1 MFVKRYIQRMK
12 PVQYIEGFSKLSRA
26 GRTDYLGSILPD
38 AAAARGLLD
47 SFCPADENFL
57 KKFLEFSE
65 NTVSAYHL
73 PFGVAPN
80 FLINGKVYHIPMVI
94 EESSVV
100 AAASNAAKFWW
111 KRGGFRT
118 RVVSVV
124 KAGQVH
130 FLSDAPPGALLSLNQ
145 RLEPFLMER
154 VSPVT
159 ARMMERGGG
168 VVSAAITDSRHLLPD
183 YYQLDVRFDTVD
195 SMGANFIN
203 SCLEEMAAGLT
214 EFFQKELPGNSLEV
228 IMSILSNY
236 VPECLVEASLEAPVA
251 ALAGVHPDISP
262 ADFVRRFS
270 LAVEIARK
278 NVNRAVTHNKGIM
291 NGVDAVVIATGND
304 FRAVEAGVHAYAS
317 RSGQYESLTR
327 TEQSDGI
334 FKYTLTLPISI
345 GTVGG
350 LTSLH
355 PLSAFALELLG
366 RPGAGE
372 LMQIAAAAGLAN
384 NFSAVRALV
393 TWGIQKGH
401 MMMHLSNILNTL
413 DAGEEEKALAQAH
426 FNGLKVS
433 YSAVEQFVKNLRNA

>member
-1 MFVKRYIQRMK
+1 MK
-12 PVQYIEGFSKLSRA
+12 PVKYIEGFSKLSRT
-26 GRTDYLGSILPD
+26 GRTDYLSSLTPD
-38 AAAARGLLD
+38 TQATGALLD

-80 FLINGKVYHIPMVI
+80 FLINGRVYHIPMVI

-118 RVVSVV
+118 RVLSAV

-130 FLSDAPPGALLSLNQ
+130 FFSDAPPSALLSLNSK
-145 RLEPFLMER
+145 LERILMDR
-154 VSPVT
+154 VRPLT

-168 VVSAAITDSRHLLPD
+168 VLSARIVDSREHLPR

-203 SCLEEMAAGLT
+203 SCLEEMAIGLT
-214 EFFQKELPGNSLEV
+214 EFFGKELPGNSVEV

-251 ALAGVHPDISP
+251 DLEGVHPDISP
-262 ADFVRRFS
+262 VDFVRRFS
-270 LAVEIARK
+270 LAVAIARQ

-317 RSGQYESLTR
+317 RTGHYKSLTR
-327 TEQSDGI
+327 MEQSEGV
-334 FKYTLTLPISI
+334 FKYTLTLPLSL

-350 LTSLH
+350 LTALH
-355 PLSAFALELLG
+355 PLSAFSLELLG
-366 RPGAGE
+366 NPDAGE

-413 DAGEEEKALAQAH
+413 DATDDEKNAARSH

-433 YSAVEQFVKNLRNA
+433 YSAVEQFVKNIRHA

>member
-1 MFVKRYIQRMK
+1 MPKNRTKPGRTLFVKRYIQRMK

-38 AAAARGLLD
+38 AAAVRGLLD

-118 RVVSVV
+118 RVVSAV

-168 VVSAAITDSRHLLPD
+168 VVSAAITTVAPPAGLLP
-183 YYQLDVRFDTVD
+183 VRCTFDTVD
-195 SMGANFIN
+195 SMG
-203 SCLEEMAAGLT
+203 
-214 EFFQKELPGNSLEV
+214 P
-228 IMSILSNY
+228 ILSTH
-236 VPECLVEASLEAPVA
+236 ASKRWRPV
-251 ALAGVHPDISP
+251 
-262 ADFVRRFS
+262 
-270 LAVEIARK
+270 
-278 NVNRAVTHNKGIM
+278 
-291 NGVDAVVIATGND
+291 
-304 FRAVEAGVHAYAS
+304 
-317 RSGQYESLTR
+317 
-327 TEQSDGI
+327 
-334 FKYTLTLPISI
+334 
-345 GTVGG
+345 
-350 LTSLH
+350 
-355 PLSAFALELLG
+355 
-366 RPGAGE
+366 
-372 LMQIAAAAGLAN
+372 
-384 NFSAVRALV
+384 
-393 TWGIQKGH
+393 
-401 MMMHLSNILNTL
+401 
-413 DAGEEEKALAQAH
+413 
-426 FNGLKVS
+426 
-433 YSAVEQFVKNLRNA
+433 